1 MLVAKE
7 LRLAEHFSQAPLTHP
22 TLLKSALFTVVLA
35 LVAMMRYLKRLTDR
49 GALVLLMWPI
59 GLFSG

>member
-35 LVAMMRYLKRLTDR
+35 LVAMMRYLKRADR
-49 GALVLLMWPI
+49 SRRPSAFDVDAS
-59 GLFSG
+59 FARV